1 MGYGYEPTHWLDHT
15 VEYPNR
21 WEFEQVGENLVQA
34 KRAEGR
40 TIQQGTPQRA
50 SYFNHVEMGILEATL
65 MAQLLESRTLQM
77 LRDIEGLTGEAG
89 EVVIGGKGKYPF
101 NEGVITVPL
110 KVQRASLDYRVELEV
125 SEVEDGMAETV
136 RAYDKQKN
144 GFKIAFSG
152 SAKSV
157 KIKYWVTGG
166 KG

>member
-1 MGYGYEPTHWLDHT
+1 MGYGYEPVHWQDHVT
-15 VEYPNR
+15 
-21 WEFEQVGENLVQA
+21 EFPGRREIEQIGENLVQV

-50 SYFNHVEMGILEATL
+50 SYFNHMELGILEAHL
-65 MAQLLESRTLQM
+65 LGQLLESRTLQM
-77 LRDIEGLTGEAG
+77 LRD
-89 EVVIGGKGKYPF
+89 

-110 KVQRASLDYRVELEV
+110 KVQRANLDYRVELEV
-125 SEVEDGMAETV
+125 SEVEGGMAETV

-144 GFKIAFSG
+144 GFKIAFNG

-166 KG
+166 KS